1 MFSDYKSDLNPAHEV
16 VDALTLT
23 CSISLIKS

>member
-1 MFSDYKSDLNPAHEV
+1 MFSDYKSDLNTVHGD